1 MSASPTT
8 AFLYINF
15 SFLPKIVK
23 KEFTMKDTGI
33 VRRMDMLGRVVIPKE
48 IRTILKIDF
57 GDPIEIYTDKDSI
70 FLKKYFPVRSI
81 AKSAGKIACS
91 LSEFTGHEV
100 LICDETAFIAGAGKN
115 AKRYEGETVSE
126 NVKELIRGNK
136 TYSARFISGEETLPI
151 VENEKRHFNQ
161 YFMPI
166 VSGDETLGL
175 IILANDE
182 KDKIITGQDVSLASL
197 CARLIA
203 ETV

>member
-1 MSASPTT
+1 
-8 AFLYINF
+8 
-15 SFLPKIVK
+15 
-23 KEFTMKDTGI
+23 MKDTGI

-57 GDPIEIYTDKDSI
+57 GDPIEIYTDKDAI
-70 FLKKYFPVRSI
+70 LLKKYYPVRSI
-81 AKSAGKIACS
+81 VKSAGKIAYS

-100 LICDETAFIAGAGKN
+100 LICDETSFLAGAGKN
-115 AKRYEGETVSE
+115 AKRYDGESVSE
-126 NVKELIRGNK
+126 NVKELIRENK
-136 TYSARFISGEETLPI
+136 TYSARFISGEETLSLI
-151 VENEKRHFNQ
+151 EDEKRHFNQ

-166 VSGDETLGL
+166 IKDGETLGL

-182 KDKIITGQDVSLASL
+182 KDKIITEQDVRLASL